1 VSTSFTVVKLLE
13 RYTLWRAW
21 TTIPLVLENPYLV
34 VGVAML
40 PQLNSSEVHGEEVR
54 GEEAFVGNRRVG

>member
-1 VSTSFTVVKLLE
+1 MESMDD
-13 RYTLWRAW
+13 
-21 TTIPLVLENPYLV
+21 NPPGFGESLPR